1 VVTLACVEGQPLPFG
16 PEYDGL
22 IRKAA
27 DRLALSL
34 RPTLRI
40 LREVGG
46 RPTLQGIVG
55 SVRLDSVT
63 TLEIAPKV
71 PVGADWVPAVL
82 DLLIGASRLDVGR
95 DRLAGVS
102 PRRRV
107 LLDLMAAIYAARLQA
122 ALRRDGPLLILTRT
136 EARLPVL
143 KGKLQVGRWAREYL
157 IHPTT
162 FPVTFDQLSADND
175 FSRAM
180 AVVARILANATSE
193 SRVSASLL
201 EYARALRPGA
211 PDISVVPAGV
221 IHRPLPTQW
230 AVYRPAWSVAVA
242 VLSQRA
248 LLGRH
253 GRLSGVE
260 VVVEA
265 WPLLEELLTRALG
278 AVSVQAH
285 ASGRTVVLD
294 PRQATL
300 LTPIAAGQEGRD
312 VQPDGR
318 LSDGSHTLAIF
329 EAKYSPR
336 MSRNWP
342 FRPHVFQALAT
353 AAACDSPLAV
363 LVYPESFEPIW
374 WNVEGFHS
382 RPAALAAIG
391 LDLFGYRSGLGD
403 LERGR
408 TILQVLAGPPVASS
422 VVAASMSGAA

>member
-1 VVTLACVEGQPLPFG
+1 MVTLGCTEGQPLPFG
-16 PEYDGL
+16 PEYDEV
-22 IRKAA
+22 IRKAV
-27 DRLALSL
+27 DRLSVRL

-40 LREVGG
+40 LREVDG

-55 SVRLDSVT
+55 SVRLDPIT

-82 DLLIGASRLDVGR
+82 DLLIGATRLDVGR

-107 LLDLMAAIYAARLQA
+107 LLDLMAAVYAGRLQA

-143 KGKLQVGRWAREYL
+143 KGKLQVGRWAREFL
-157 IHPTT
+157 RNPTT

-180 AVVARILANATSE
+180 AVVARILAVATSE
-193 SRVSASLL
+193 SRVRASLM
-201 EYARALRPGA
+201 ESAHALRPGA
-211 PDISVVPAGV
+211 PDVEVAPAGIV
-221 IHRPLPTQW
+221 HRPLPAQW
-230 AVYRPAWSVAVA
+230 MVYRPAWSVAVA

-253 GRLSGVE
+253 GRLTGVE

-265 WPLLEELLTRALG
+265 WPLLEELLTRALA
-278 AVSVQAH
+278 AVSVQANS
-285 ASGRTVVLD
+285 SGRSILLD
-294 PRQATL
+294 PSQATL
-300 LTPIAAGQEGRD
+300 LTPVAAGQDGRT

-318 LSDGSHTLAIF
+318 LSEASQTLATF

-336 MSRNWP
+336 MSNDWP
-342 FRPHVFQALAT
+342 SRPHVFQALAT

-363 LVYPESFEPIW
+363 LVYPESFPPIW
-374 WNVEGFHS
+374 WRVEGFHS
-382 RPAALAAIG
+382 RPGALAAVG
-391 LDLFGYRSGLGD
+391 VDLFGYRSGSGD

-408 TILQVLAGPPVASS
+408 MILQILAGPP
-422 VVAASMSGAA
+422 AATSAIAGTLSGAA